1 METRLSFSMYV
12 PTHVLFGAGGLDN
25 LGEQSMPGK
34 KALLVIS
41 NGKSTRNNG
50 YLARTEEQMRKAGI
64 DYVIFDKVEANPLK
78 STVMSGSEMA
88 RANGCDM
95 IVALGG
101 GSVMDA
107 AKAMAVVSTND
118 GDLWDYIGC
127 GTGKGK
133 PIANTPLPVVAIT
146 TTAGTGSKTDAGCVV
161 TNPETT
167 EKVGLKTP
175 LIFPKLAIVDPELMT
190 TVPAHFTA
198 FQGFDALSHSLEG
211 YVSKFANLM
220 SDMYAITAIE
230 NVSRYLARAVKDGND
245 MEARSRVA
253 FGNTLSGTVMCVGTT
268 SSQHS
273 LEHAMSAYHQNLP
286 HGAGLIMLSRAY
298 FGRLIDAHVCDER
311 FIRMAQAMS
320 MTDADKPEDF
330 ITVLNRLLEECGVA
344 ELKMS
349 DYGITPDEFG
359 AFADNAMG
367 PMGGLFACDRITLNR
382 EDCIAIYQA
391 SYK

>member
-118 GDLWDYIGC
+118 GDLWD
-127 GTGKGK
+127 
-133 PIANTPLPVVAIT
+133 
-146 TTAGTGSKTDAGCVV
+146 
-161 TNPETT
+161 
-167 EKVGLKTP
+167 
-175 LIFPKLAIVDPELMT
+175 
-190 TVPAHFTA
+190 
-198 FQGFDALSHSLEG
+198 
-211 YVSKFANLM
+211 
-220 SDMYAITAIE
+220 
-230 NVSRYLARAVKDGND
+230 
-245 MEARSRVA
+245 
-253 FGNTLSGTVMCVGTT
+253 
-268 SSQHS
+268 
-273 LEHAMSAYHQNLP
+273 
-286 HGAGLIMLSRAY
+286 
-298 FGRLIDAHVCDER
+298 
-311 FIRMAQAMS
+311 
-320 MTDADKPEDF
+320 
-330 ITVLNRLLEECGVA
+330 
-344 ELKMS
+344 
-349 DYGITPDEFG
+349 
-359 AFADNAMG
+359 
-367 PMGGLFACDRITLNR
+367 
-382 EDCIAIYQA
+382 
-391 SYK
+391 